1 MALAGDLA
9 RIAEA
14 AHARGRLT
22 GVLPAELVDGSRVYL
37 CAYESGD
44 WLALGDDEQPVTSRK
59 LVHTAASLSALC
71 EVAEEIVGDRSAI
84 VPPPRLASSAYLDSL
99 GDAARRAERA
109 AGIHGPSPFG
119 AAVENAFPA
128 VEALAAQVV
137 ARHLTPLT

>member
-1 MALAGDLA
+1 MALADDLA

-14 AHARGRLT
+14 ANARGRVS
-22 GVLPAELVDGSRVYL
+22 GVLPAELIDGSRVYL

-44 WLALGDDEQPVTSRK
+44 WLALGEDAAPVASRAV
-59 LVHTAASLSALC
+59 VHAAASLSALC
-71 EVAEEIVGDRSAI
+71 EIAEEVVGDPAA
-84 VPPPRLASSAYLDSL
+84 VVAPPRLASNAYLDSL

-128 VEALAAQVV
+128 VEAVAAQVV
-137 ARHLTPLT
+137 ARHLTALA

>member
-1 MALAGDLA
+1 MALADDLA
-9 RIAEA
+9 RIAQA
-14 AHARGRLT
+14 AQARGRLT
-22 GVLPAELVDGSRVYL
+22 GVLPVELVDGSRVFL

-44 WLALGDDEQPVTSRK
+44 WLALRDDEQPVASREQ
-59 LVHTAASLSALC
+59 VHTAASLSALC
-71 EVAEEIVGDRSAI
+71 EVAEEIVGDPSAI
-84 VPPPRLASSAYLDSL
+84 APPPRLASNAYLDSL

-137 ARHLTPLT
+137 ARHLTPLA

>member
-1 MALAGDLA
+1 MALADDLA
-9 RIAEA
+9 RIARA
-14 AHARGRLT
+14 ASARGRLT
-22 GVLPAELVDGSRVYL
+22 GVLPVELVDGSRVYL

-44 WLALGDDEQPVTSRK
+44 WLALRDDEQPVASRE

-71 EVAEEIVGDRSAI
+71 EVAEDVVGDPSAI
-84 VPPPRLASSAYLDSL
+84 VPPPRLASDAYLDLL

-119 AAVENAFPA
+119 AAVENAFRA

-137 ARHLTPLT
+137 ARHLNPLA